1 MLGGPIDA
9 ANIGSP
15 IEAWG
20 HVPASKKGA
29 GRYPETT
36 KIALAGNERFTREG
50 RSMDADNKH
59 DVADTEEI
67 RKDSDP
73 AFTEPAQGQEETP
86 MAAGQDGDAK
96 NEGAG
101 DFEEAPDEDT
111 SDRAQEI
118 AAKAAGAAFGAAK
131 GAASTL
137 KAGAF
142 ALRDVRN
149 ASRQSADARVQA
161 KKIEEAL
168 ESDQEVLDHRREIE
182 SSYASIVEGQ
192 SRVVAD
198 AKAQAASARQRFEG
212 LGEEHAALLADLDEL
227 KAANASELRPYKR
240 IAETAKGALDD
251 ANRSLSEAKRA
262 VKTAEG
268 QVRDAA
274 DRREQSVSSANRAL
288 DNAQARQLRVQDD
301 LKKLQAQ
308 PGSPSAIA
316 KMQSENVAALAR
328 VEAARAEVDRA
339 TREGQVSVENAQTHL
354 WTQNQSLEAA
364 QREASAAKSKYD
376 EQKADLDR
384 RMKDAEG
391 KEAELQY
398 RIDQKKKAIEKLED
412 DIKVANQAQA
422 EAQGLIDEAEL
433 IHSTPEETVRLEH
446 AIAAQRIELQQ
457 ALAEVELYET
467 TEKALRKQTR
477 LQRFALIGAV
487 ALIVAIIAAVAVLC
501 LR

>member
-1 MLGGPIDA
+1 MLRGPLDA
-9 ANIGSP
+9 VNSGFSEQTRTMA
-15 IEAWG
+15 
-20 HVPASKKGA
+20 HASEKNA

-36 KIALAGNERFTREG
+36 KIALAENERFTREG
-50 RSMDADNKH
+50 QSMNADKKH
-59 DVADTEEI
+59 GAAETDEI
-67 RKDSDP
+67 CEDSDP
-73 AFTEPAQGQEETP
+73 ASTEPSQGQEEPTKRP
-86 MAAGQDGDAK
+86 GQS
-96 NEGAG
+96 EGAN
-101 DFEEAPDEDT
+101 DEDAADIEGP
-111 SDRAQEI
+111 SGEDGSERAQEI
-118 AAKAAGAAFGAAK
+118 AAKAAGAALGAAK

-137 KAGAF
+137 KAGVF

-149 ASRQSADARVQA
+149 ASRQSADARAQA
-161 KKIEEAL
+161 KKIEEAIK
-168 ESDQEVLDHRREIE
+168 SDQEVLDHRREIE

-192 SRVVAD
+192 SRVFAD

-301 LKKLQAQ
+301 LKKLQVQ

-364 QREASAAKSKYD
+364 EREANAAKSKYD

-384 RMKDAEG
+384 RMKEAEG

-398 RIDQKKKAIEKLED
+398 RIDQKKKAIEELED
-412 DIKVANQAQA
+412 DIKAADQAQA

-433 IHSTPEETVRLEH
+433 IHSTPEETLRLEH

-487 ALIVAIIAAVAVLC
+487 VLIIAIITAVAVLC
-501 LR
+501 MR

>member
-1 MLGGPIDA
+1 
-9 ANIGSP
+9 
-15 IEAWG
+15 
-20 HVPASKKGA
+20 
-29 GRYPETT
+29 
-36 KIALAGNERFTREG
+36 
-50 RSMDADNKH
+50 MDAENKH
-59 DVADTEEI
+59 DVAGTDEI

-73 AFTEPAQGQEETP
+73 AFTEPAHDQEETP
-86 MAAGQDGDAK
+86 MAAGQDGVAK
-96 NEGAG
+96 GEGA
-101 DFEEAPDEDT
+101 DDAEEASGENA
-111 SDRAQEI
+111 SERAQEI
-118 AAKAAGAAFGAAK
+118 AAKAAGAALGAAK

-137 KAGAF
+137 RAGAF

-149 ASRQSADARVQA
+149 ASRQSADARAQA
-161 KKIEEAL
+161 KKIDEAL
-168 ESDQEVLDHRREIE
+168 ESDQEVLDHRKEIE

-192 SRVVAD
+192 SRIVAD

-251 ANRSLSEAKRA
+251 ASRSLSEAKRA
-262 VKTAEG
+262 VRTAEG
-268 QVRDAA
+268 QVRDAS

-301 LKKLQAQ
+301 LKRLQAQ

-339 TREGQVSVENAQTHL
+339 TREGQASVENAQTHL

-391 KEAELQY
+391 KEAELQR
-398 RIDQKKKAIEKLED
+398 RIDQKKKAIEELED
-412 DIKVANQAQA
+412 DIKEADEAQA
-422 EAQGLIDEAEL
+422 EARGLIDEAEL
-433 IHSTPEETVRLEH
+433 IHSTPEETARLEN
-446 AIAAQRIELQQ
+446 AIAARRIDLQQ
-457 ALAEVELYET
+457 ASAEVELYET

-477 LQRFALIGAV
+477 MQRFALIGAV
-487 ALIVAIIAAVAVLC
+487 ALIVAIIAAVAMLC

>member
-1 MLGGPIDA
+1 
-9 ANIGSP
+9 
-15 IEAWG
+15 
-20 HVPASKKGA
+20 
-29 GRYPETT
+29 
-36 KIALAGNERFTREG
+36 
-50 RSMDADNKH
+50 MDAENKH
-59 DVADTEEI
+59 DVAGTDEI

-73 AFTEPAQGQEETP
+73 AFTEPAHDQEETP
-86 MAAGQDGDAK
+86 MAAGQDGVAK
-96 NEGAG
+96 GEGA
-101 DFEEAPDEDT
+101 DDAEEASGENA
-111 SDRAQEI
+111 SERAQEI
-118 AAKAAGAAFGAAK
+118 AAKAAGAALGAAK

-137 KAGAF
+137 RAGAF

-149 ASRQSADARVQA
+149 ASRQSADARAQA
-161 KKIEEAL
+161 KKIDEAL
-168 ESDQEVLDHRREIE
+168 ESDQEVLDHRKEIE
-182 SSYASIVEGQ
+182 SSYASIVKRQ
-192 SRVVAD
+192 SRIVAD
-198 AKAQAASARQRFEG
+198 AKARAASARQRFEG
-212 LGEEHAALLADLDEL
+212 LGEEHTALLADLDEL

-251 ANRSLSEAKRA
+251 ASRSLSEAKRA
-262 VKTAEG
+262 VRTAEG
-268 QVRDAA
+268 QVRDAS

-301 LKKLQAQ
+301 LKRLQAQ

-339 TREGQVSVENAQTHL
+339 TREGQASVENAQTHL

-391 KEAELQY
+391 KEAELQR
-398 RIDQKKKAIEKLED
+398 RIDQKKKAIEELED
-412 DIKVANQAQA
+412 DIKEADEAQA
-422 EAQGLIDEAEL
+422 EARGLIDEAEL
-433 IHSTPEETVRLEH
+433 IHSTPEETARLEN
-446 AIAAQRIELQQ
+446 AIAARRIDLQQ
-457 ALAEVELYET
+457 ASAEVELYET

-477 LQRFALIGAV
+477 MQRFALIGAV
-487 ALIVAIIAAVAVLC
+487 ALIVAIIAAVAMLC

>member
-1 MLGGPIDA
+1 
-9 ANIGSP
+9 
-15 IEAWG
+15 
-20 HVPASKKGA
+20 
-29 GRYPETT
+29 
-36 KIALAGNERFTREG
+36 
-50 RSMDADNKH
+50 MDAEKKH
-59 DVADTEEI
+59 DVAGTDDI
-67 RKDSDP
+67 REDSEP
-73 AFTEPAQGQEETP
+73 AFTEPAQGQEEAPAT
-86 MAAGQDGDAK
+86 AGQDGGAK
-96 NEGAG
+96 GEGA
-101 DFEEAPDEDT
+101 DDAEEASGENA
-111 SDRAQEI
+111 SERAQEI
-118 AAKAAGAAFGAAK
+118 AAKAAGAALGAAK

-137 KAGAF
+137 RAGAF

-149 ASRQSADARVQA
+149 ASRQSADARTQA
-161 KKIEEAL
+161 KKIDEAL

-182 SSYASIVEGQ
+182 SSYASIVERQ
-192 SRVVAD
+192 SRIVAD
-198 AKAQAASARQRFEG
+198 AKARAASARQRFEG

-251 ANRSLSEAKRA
+251 ASRSLSEAKRA
-262 VKTAEG
+262 VRTAEG
-268 QVRDAA
+268 QVRDAS

-301 LKKLQAQ
+301 LKRLQAQ

-339 TREGQVSVENAQTHL
+339 TREGQASVENAQTHL

-391 KEAELQY
+391 KEAELQR
-398 RIDQKKKAIEKLED
+398 RIDQKKKAIEELED
-412 DIKVANQAQA
+412 DIKEADEAQA

-433 IHSTPEETVRLEH
+433 IHSTPEETARLEH
-446 AIAAQRIELQQ
+446 AIAARRIELQQ
-457 ALAEVELYET
+457 ASAEVELYET

-487 ALIVAIIAAVAVLC
+487 ALIVAIIAAVAMLC

>member
-1 MLGGPIDA
+1 
-9 ANIGSP
+9 
-15 IEAWG
+15 
-20 HVPASKKGA
+20 
-29 GRYPETT
+29 
-36 KIALAGNERFTREG
+36 
-50 RSMDADNKH
+50 MDAENKH
-59 DVADTEEI
+59 DVANTEDI
-67 RKDSDP
+67 REQSNP
-73 AFTEPAQGQEETP
+73 AFTEPAQGQEEAP
-86 MAAGQDGDAK
+86 AAAGQDGGEKDK
-96 NEGAG
+96 GA
-101 DFEEAPDEDT
+101 DDSEEASDEDVPE
-111 SDRAQEI
+111 RAQEM
-118 AAKAAGAAFGAAK
+118 AAKAAGAALGAAK

-137 KAGAF
+137 RAGAF

-149 ASRQSADARVQA
+149 ASRQSADARAQA

-168 ESDQEVLDHRREIE
+168 ESDLEVLDHRREIE
-182 SSYASIVEGQ
+182 SSYVSIIEGQ
-192 SRVVAD
+192 SRIVAD
-198 AKAQAASARQRFEG
+198 AKARAASARQRLEG
-212 LGEEHAALLADLDEL
+212 IGEEHAALLADLDEL
-227 KAANASELRPYKR
+227 KAANVSELRPYKR

-268 QVRDAA
+268 QVRDAS
-274 DRREQSVSSANRAL
+274 DRREQSVGSANRAL

-339 TREGQVSVENAQTHL
+339 TREGQASVENAQTHL

-364 QREASAAKSKYD
+364 QREAGAAKSKYD

-391 KEAELQY
+391 KEAELEY
-398 RIDQKKKAIEKLED
+398 RIDQKKKAIEGLED
-412 DIKVANQAQA
+412 DIKAADEAQA

-446 AIAAQRIELQQ
+446 AIAARRIELQQ
-457 ALAEVELYET
+457 ASAEVELYEA
-467 TEKALRKQTR
+467 TEKSLRKQTR

-487 ALIVAIIAAVAVLC
+487 TLIVAIIAAIAVLC

>member
-1 MLGGPIDA
+1 
-9 ANIGSP
+9 
-15 IEAWG
+15 
-20 HVPASKKGA
+20 
-29 GRYPETT
+29 
-36 KIALAGNERFTREG
+36 
-50 RSMDADNKH
+50 MDAEKKH
-59 DVADTEEI
+59 DVAGTDEI
-67 RKDSDP
+67 REDGNP
-73 AFTEPAQGQEETP
+73 AFTEPAQGQEEAPAT
-86 MAAGQDGDAK
+86 AGQDGGAEDEDAVHM
-96 NEGAG
+96 
-101 DFEEAPDEDT
+101 EEASDEDA
-111 SDRAQEI
+111 SERAQEI
-118 AAKAAGAAFGAAK
+118 AAKAAGAALGAAK

-137 KAGAF
+137 RAGAF

-149 ASRQSADARVQA
+149 ASRQSADARAQA
-161 KKIEEAL
+161 KKIDEAL

-182 SSYASIVEGQ
+182 SSYASIVERQ
-192 SRVVAD
+192 SRIVAD
-198 AKAQAASARQRFEG
+198 AKARAASARQRFEG
-212 LGEEHAALLADLDEL
+212 LGEEHTALLADLDEL

-251 ANRSLSEAKRA
+251 ASRSLSEAKRA
-262 VKTAEG
+262 VRAAEG
-268 QVRDAA
+268 QVRDAS

-301 LKKLQAQ
+301 LKRLQAQ

-339 TREGQVSVENAQTHL
+339 TREGQASVENAQTHL

-391 KEAELQY
+391 KEAELQR
-398 RIDQKKKAIEKLED
+398 RIDQKKKAIEELED
-412 DIKVANQAQA
+412 DIKEADEAQA

-433 IHSTPEETVRLEH
+433 IHSTPEETARLEH
-446 AIAAQRIELQQ
+446 AIAARRIELQQ
-457 ALAEVELYET
+457 ASAEEELYET

-487 ALIVAIIAAVAVLC
+487 ALIVAIIAAVAMLC

>member
-1 MLGGPIDA
+1 
-9 ANIGSP
+9 
-15 IEAWG
+15 
-20 HVPASKKGA
+20 
-29 GRYPETT
+29 
-36 KIALAGNERFTREG
+36 
-50 RSMDADNKH
+50 MDAENKH
-59 DVADTEEI
+59 DVADTDEI
-67 RKDSDP
+67 RQDSDP
-73 AFTEPAQGQEETP
+73 AFTEPAHDQEETP
-86 MAAGQDGDAK
+86 MAAGQDGGAEDEDA
-96 NEGAG
+96 AHM
-101 DFEEAPDEDT
+101 EEASDEDA
-111 SDRAQEI
+111 SERAQEI
-118 AAKAAGAAFGAAK
+118 AAKAAGAALGAAK

-137 KAGAF
+137 RAGAF

-149 ASRQSADARVQA
+149 ASRQSADARAQA
-161 KKIEEAL
+161 KKIDEAL
-168 ESDQEVLDHRREIE
+168 ESDQEVLDHRKEIE
-182 SSYASIVEGQ
+182 SSYASIVERQ
-192 SRVVAD
+192 SRIVAD
-198 AKAQAASARQRFEG
+198 AKARAASARQRFEG
-212 LGEEHAALLADLDEL
+212 LGEEHTALLADLDEL

-251 ANRSLSEAKRA
+251 ASRSLSEAKRA
-262 VKTAEG
+262 VRTAEG
-268 QVRDAA
+268 QVRDAS

-301 LKKLQAQ
+301 LKRLQAQ

-339 TREGQVSVENAQTHL
+339 TREGQASVENAQTHL

-391 KEAELQY
+391 KEAELQR
-398 RIDQKKKAIEKLED
+398 RIDQKKKAIEELED
-412 DIKVANQAQA
+412 DIKEADEAQA

-433 IHSTPEETVRLEH
+433 IHSTPEETARLEH
-446 AIAAQRIELQQ
+446 AIAARRIELQQ
-457 ALAEVELYET
+457 ASAEVELYET

-477 LQRFALIGAV
+477 LQRFALIGVV
-487 ALIVAIIAAVAVLC
+487 ALIVAIIAAVAMLC

>member
-1 MLGGPIDA
+1 
-9 ANIGSP
+9 
-15 IEAWG
+15 
-20 HVPASKKGA
+20 
-29 GRYPETT
+29 
-36 KIALAGNERFTREG
+36 
-50 RSMDADNKH
+50 MDAENKH
-59 DVADTEEI
+59 DVAGTDEI
-67 RKDSDP
+67 RQDSDP
-73 AFTEPAQGQEETP
+73 AFTEPAHDQEETP
-86 MAAGQDGDAK
+86 MAAEQDGDAK
-96 NEGAG
+96 DKGVAHM
-101 DFEEAPDEDT
+101 EEASDEDA
-111 SDRAQEI
+111 SERAQEI
-118 AAKAAGAAFGAAK
+118 ATKAAGAALGAAK

-137 KAGAF
+137 RAGAF

-149 ASRQSADARVQA
+149 ASRQSADARAQA
-161 KKIEEAL
+161 KKIDEAL

-182 SSYASIVEGQ
+182 SSYASIVERQ
-192 SRVVAD
+192 SRIVAD
-198 AKAQAASARQRFEG
+198 AKARAASARQRFEG

-251 ANRSLSEAKRA
+251 ASRSLSEAKRA
-262 VKTAEG
+262 VRTAEG
-268 QVRDAA
+268 QVRDAS

-301 LKKLQAQ
+301 LKRLQAQ

-339 TREGQVSVENAQTHL
+339 TREGQASVENAQTHL
-354 WTQNQSLEAA
+354 WTQKQSLETA

-391 KEAELQY
+391 KEAELQC
-398 RIDQKKKAIEKLED
+398 RIDQKKKAIEGLED
-412 DIKVANQAQA
+412 DIKEADEAQA

-433 IHSTPEETVRLEH
+433 IHSTPEETARLEN
-446 AIAAQRIELQQ
+446 AIAARRIELQQ
-457 ALAEVELYET
+457 ASAEVELYET

-487 ALIVAIIAAVAVLC
+487 ALIVAIIAAVAMLC

>member
-1 MLGGPIDA
+1 
-9 ANIGSP
+9 
-15 IEAWG
+15 
-20 HVPASKKGA
+20 
-29 GRYPETT
+29 
-36 KIALAGNERFTREG
+36 
-50 RSMDADNKH
+50 MDAEKKH
-59 DVADTEEI
+59 DVAGTDEI
-67 RKDSDP
+67 REDGNP
-73 AFTEPAQGQEETP
+73 AFTEPAQGQEEAPAT
-86 MAAGQDGDAK
+86 AGQDGGAEDEDAVHM
-96 NEGAG
+96 
-101 DFEEAPDEDT
+101 EEASDEDA
-111 SDRAQEI
+111 SERAQEI
-118 AAKAAGAAFGAAK
+118 AAKAAGAALGAAK

-137 KAGAF
+137 RAGAF

-149 ASRQSADARVQA
+149 ASRQSADARAQA
-161 KKIEEAL
+161 KKIDEAL

-182 SSYASIVEGQ
+182 SSYASIVERQ
-192 SRVVAD
+192 SRIVAD
-198 AKAQAASARQRFEG
+198 AKARAASARQRFEG
-212 LGEEHAALLADLDEL
+212 LGEEHTALLADLDEL

-251 ANRSLSEAKRA
+251 ASRSLSEAKRA
-262 VKTAEG
+262 VRTAEG
-268 QVRDAA
+268 QVRDAS

-301 LKKLQAQ
+301 LKRLQAQ

-339 TREGQVSVENAQTHL
+339 TREGQASVENAQTHL

-391 KEAELQY
+391 KEAELQR
-398 RIDQKKKAIEKLED
+398 RIDQKKKAIEELED
-412 DIKVANQAQA
+412 DIKEADEAQV

-433 IHSTPEETVRLEH
+433 IHSTPEETARLEH
-446 AIAAQRIELQQ
+446 AIAARRIELQQ
-457 ALAEVELYET
+457 ASAEVELYET

-487 ALIVAIIAAVAVLC
+487 ALIVAIIAAVAMLC

>member
-1 MLGGPIDA
+1 
-9 ANIGSP
+9 
-15 IEAWG
+15 
-20 HVPASKKGA
+20 
-29 GRYPETT
+29 
-36 KIALAGNERFTREG
+36 
-50 RSMDADNKH
+50 MDAEKKH
-59 DVADTEEI
+59 DVAGTDEI
-67 RKDSDP
+67 REDGDP
-73 AFTEPAQGQEETP
+73 AFAEPVQGQEEAPAT
-86 MAAGQDGDAK
+86 AGQDGGTEDEDA
-96 NEGAG
+96 
-101 DFEEAPDEDT
+101 DDTEEASGEDA
-111 SDRAQEI
+111 SERAQEI
-118 AAKAAGAAFGAAK
+118 TAKAAGAALGAAK

-137 KAGAF
+137 RAGAF

-149 ASRQSADARVQA
+149 ASRQSADARAQA

-182 SSYASIVEGQ
+182 SSYASIIEGQ

-268 QVRDAA
+268 QVRGAA

-391 KEAELQY
+391 KEAELEY
-398 RIDQKKKAIEKLED
+398 RIDQKKKALEELED
-412 DIKVANQAQA
+412 DIKAADEAQA

-446 AIAAQRIELQQ
+446 AIAARRIELQQ
-457 ALAEVELYET
+457 ASAEVELREA
-467 TEKALRKQTR
+467 TENALRKQTR

>member
-1 MLGGPIDA
+1 
-9 ANIGSP
+9 
-15 IEAWG
+15 
-20 HVPASKKGA
+20 
-29 GRYPETT
+29 
-36 KIALAGNERFTREG
+36 
-50 RSMDADNKH
+50 MDAENKH
-59 DVADTEEI
+59 DVAGTDDI
-67 RKDSDP
+67 REDSDP
-73 AFTEPAQGQEETP
+73 AFTEPAHDQEETP

-96 NEGAG
+96 DKGVAHM
-101 DFEEAPDEDT
+101 EEASDEDA
-111 SDRAQEI
+111 SERAQEI
-118 AAKAAGAAFGAAK
+118 ATKAAGAALGAAK

-137 KAGAF
+137 RAGAF

-149 ASRQSADARVQA
+149 ASRQSADARAQA
-161 KKIEEAL
+161 KKIDEAL
-168 ESDQEVLDHRREIE
+168 ESDQKVLDHRREIE
-182 SSYASIVEGQ
+182 SSYASIVERQ
-192 SRVVAD
+192 SRIVAD
-198 AKAQAASARQRFEG
+198 AKARAASARQRFEG
-212 LGEEHAALLADLDEL
+212 LGEEHTALLADLDEL

-251 ANRSLSEAKRA
+251 ASRSLSEAKRA
-262 VKTAEG
+262 VRTAEG
-268 QVRDAA
+268 QVRDAS

-301 LKKLQAQ
+301 LKRLQAQ

-339 TREGQVSVENAQTHL
+339 TREGQASVENAQTHL

-384 RMKDAEG
+384 RMKDAES
-391 KEAELQY
+391 KEAELQR
-398 RIDQKKKAIEKLED
+398 RIDQKKKAIEGLED
-412 DIKVANQAQA
+412 DIKEADEAQA

-433 IHSTPEETVRLEH
+433 IHSTPEETARLEN
-446 AIAAQRIELQQ
+446 AIAARRIELQQ
-457 ALAEVELYET
+457 ASAEVELYET

-487 ALIVAIIAAVAVLC
+487 ALIVAIIAAVAMLC

>member
-1 MLGGPIDA
+1 
-9 ANIGSP
+9 
-15 IEAWG
+15 
-20 HVPASKKGA
+20 
-29 GRYPETT
+29 
-36 KIALAGNERFTREG
+36 
-50 RSMDADNKH
+50 MDAENKH
-59 DVADTEEI
+59 DVAGTDEI
-67 RKDSDP
+67 REDDDP
-73 AFTEPAQGQEETP
+73 AFAEPAQGQEEAPAT
-86 MAAGQDGDAK
+86 AGQDGGAEDEDA
-96 NEGAG
+96 AHM
-101 DFEEAPDEDT
+101 EEASDEDA
-111 SDRAQEI
+111 SERAQEI
-118 AAKAAGAAFGAAK
+118 AAKAAGAALGAAK

-137 KAGAF
+137 RAGAF

-149 ASRQSADARVQA
+149 ASRQSADARAQA
-161 KKIEEAL
+161 KKIDEAL
-168 ESDQEVLDHRREIE
+168 ESDQEVLDHRKEIE
-182 SSYASIVEGQ
+182 SSYASIVERQ
-192 SRVVAD
+192 SRIVAD
-198 AKAQAASARQRFEG
+198 AKARAASARQRFEG
-212 LGEEHAALLADLDEL
+212 LGEEHTALLADLDEL

-262 VKTAEG
+262 VRTAEG
-268 QVRDAA
+268 QVRDAS
-274 DRREQSVSSANRAL
+274 DRREQTVSSANRAL

-301 LKKLQAQ
+301 LKRLQAQ

-339 TREGQVSVENAQTHL
+339 TREGQASVENAQTHL

-391 KEAELQY
+391 KEAELQR
-398 RIDQKKKAIEKLED
+398 RIDQKKKAIEELED
-412 DIKVANQAQA
+412 DIKEADEAQA

-433 IHSTPEETVRLEH
+433 IHSTPEETARLEH
-446 AIAAQRIELQQ
+446 AIAARRIELQQ
-457 ALAEVELYET
+457 ASAEVELYET

-477 LQRFALIGAV
+477 LQRFTLIGVA
-487 ALIVAIIAAVAVLC
+487 ALIVAIIAAVAMLC

>member
-1 MLGGPIDA
+1 
-9 ANIGSP
+9 
-15 IEAWG
+15 
-20 HVPASKKGA
+20 
-29 GRYPETT
+29 
-36 KIALAGNERFTREG
+36 
-50 RSMDADNKH
+50 MDAENKH
-59 DVADTEEI
+59 DVAGTDEI
-67 RKDSDP
+67 CEDDDP
-73 AFTEPAQGQEETP
+73 AFAEPAQGQEEAPAT
-86 MAAGQDGDAK
+86 AGQDGGAED
-96 NEGAG
+96 EGA
-101 DFEEAPDEDT
+101 DDAEEASGENA
-111 SDRAQEI
+111 SERAQEI
-118 AAKAAGAAFGAAK
+118 AAKAAGAALGAAK

-137 KAGAF
+137 RAGAF

-149 ASRQSADARVQA
+149 ASRQSADARAQA
-161 KKIEEAL
+161 KKIDEAL
-168 ESDQEVLDHRREIE
+168 ESDQEVLDHRKEIE
-182 SSYASIVEGQ
+182 SSYASIVERQ
-192 SRVVAD
+192 SRIVAD
-198 AKAQAASARQRFEG
+198 AKARAASARQRFEG
-212 LGEEHAALLADLDEL
+212 LGEEHTALLADLDEL

-251 ANRSLSEAKRA
+251 ASRSLSEAKRA
-262 VKTAEG
+262 VRTAEG
-268 QVRDAA
+268 QVRDAS
-274 DRREQSVSSANRAL
+274 DHREQSVSSANRAL

-301 LKKLQAQ
+301 LKRLQAQ

-339 TREGQVSVENAQTHL
+339 TREGQASVENAQTHL

-391 KEAELQY
+391 KEAELQR
-398 RIDQKKKAIEKLED
+398 RIDQKKKAIEELED
-412 DIKVANQAQA
+412 DIKEADEAQA

-433 IHSTPEETVRLEH
+433 IHSTPEETARLEN
-446 AIAAQRIELQQ
+446 AIAARRIELQQ
-457 ALAEVELYET
+457 ASAEVELYET

-487 ALIVAIIAAVAVLC
+487 VLIVAIIAAVAMLC

>member
-1 MLGGPIDA
+1 
-9 ANIGSP
+9 
-15 IEAWG
+15 
-20 HVPASKKGA
+20 
-29 GRYPETT
+29 
-36 KIALAGNERFTREG
+36 
-50 RSMDADNKH
+50 MDAEKKH
-59 DVADTEEI
+59 DVAGTDEI
-67 RKDSDP
+67 REDGNP
-73 AFTEPAQGQEETP
+73 AFTEPAQGQDEAPAT
-86 MAAGQDGDAK
+86 AGQDGGAEDEDAVHM
-96 NEGAG
+96 
-101 DFEEAPDEDT
+101 EEASDEDA
-111 SDRAQEI
+111 SERAQEI
-118 AAKAAGAAFGAAK
+118 AAKAAGAALGAAK

-137 KAGAF
+137 RAGAF

-149 ASRQSADARVQA
+149 ASRQSADARAQA
-161 KKIEEAL
+161 KKIDEAL

-182 SSYASIVEGQ
+182 SSYASIVERQ
-192 SRVVAD
+192 SRIVAD
-198 AKAQAASARQRFEG
+198 AKARAASARQRFEG
-212 LGEEHAALLADLDEL
+212 LGEEHTALLADLDEL

-251 ANRSLSEAKRA
+251 ASRSLSEAKRA
-262 VKTAEG
+262 VRTAEG
-268 QVRDAA
+268 QVRDAS

-301 LKKLQAQ
+301 LKRLQAQ

-339 TREGQVSVENAQTHL
+339 TREGQASVENAQTHL

-391 KEAELQY
+391 KEAELQR
-398 RIDQKKKAIEKLED
+398 RIDQKKKAIGELED
-412 DIKVANQAQA
+412 DIKEADEAQA

-433 IHSTPEETVRLEH
+433 IHSTPEETARLEH
-446 AIAAQRIELQQ
+446 AIAARRIELQQ
-457 ALAEVELYET
+457 ASAEVELYET

-487 ALIVAIIAAVAVLC
+487 ALIVAIIAAVAMLC

>member
-1 MLGGPIDA
+1 
-9 ANIGSP
+9 
-15 IEAWG
+15 
-20 HVPASKKGA
+20 
-29 GRYPETT
+29 
-36 KIALAGNERFTREG
+36 
-50 RSMDADNKH
+50 MDAENKH
-59 DVADTEEI
+59 DVAGTDEI
-67 RKDSDP
+67 RQDSDP
-73 AFTEPAQGQEETP
+73 AFTEPAHDQEETP

-96 NEGAG
+96 GEGA
-101 DFEEAPDEDT
+101 DDAEEASGENA
-111 SDRAQEI
+111 SERAQEI
-118 AAKAAGAAFGAAK
+118 AAKAAGAALGAAK

-137 KAGAF
+137 RAGAF

-149 ASRQSADARVQA
+149 ASRQSADARAQA
-161 KKIEEAL
+161 KKIDEAL
-168 ESDQEVLDHRREIE
+168 ESDQEVLDHRKEIE
-182 SSYASIVEGQ
+182 SSYASIVERQ
-192 SRVVAD
+192 SRIVAD
-198 AKAQAASARQRFEG
+198 AKARAASARQRFEG
-212 LGEEHAALLADLDEL
+212 LGEEHTALLADLDEL

-251 ANRSLSEAKRA
+251 ASRSLSEAKRA
-262 VKTAEG
+262 VRTAEG
-268 QVRDAA
+268 QVRDAS

-301 LKKLQAQ
+301 LKRLQAQ

-339 TREGQVSVENAQTHL
+339 TREGQASVENAQTHL

-391 KEAELQY
+391 KEAELQR
-398 RIDQKKKAIEKLED
+398 RIDQKKKAIEELED
-412 DIKVANQAQA
+412 DIKEADEAQA

-433 IHSTPEETVRLEH
+433 IHSTPEETARLEN
-446 AIAAQRIELQQ
+446 AIAARRIELQQ
-457 ALAEVELYET
+457 ASAEVELYET

-477 LQRFALIGAV
+477 MQRFALIGAV
-487 ALIVAIIAAVAVLC
+487 ALIVAIIAAVAMLC

>member
-1 MLGGPIDA
+1 MNA
-9 ANIGSP
+9 
-15 IEAWG
+15 E
-20 HVPASKKGA
+20 
-29 GRYPETT
+29 
-36 KIALAGNERFTREG
+36 
-50 RSMDADNKH
+50 NKH
-59 DVADTEEI
+59 DVAGTDEI
-67 RKDSDP
+67 RQDSDP
-73 AFTEPAQGQEETP
+73 AFAEPAQGQEEAPAT
-86 MAAGQDGDAK
+86 AGQDGGAEDEDA
-96 NEGAG
+96 AHM
-101 DFEEAPDEDT
+101 EEASDEDA
-111 SDRAQEI
+111 SERAQEI
-118 AAKAAGAAFGAAK
+118 AAKAAGAALGAAK

-137 KAGAF
+137 RAGAF

-149 ASRQSADARVQA
+149 ASRQSADARAQA
-161 KKIEEAL
+161 KKIDEAL
-168 ESDQEVLDHRREIE
+168 ESDQEALDHRKEIE
-182 SSYASIVEGQ
+182 SSYASIVERQ
-192 SRVVAD
+192 SRIVAD
-198 AKAQAASARQRFEG
+198 AKARAASARQRFEG
-212 LGEEHAALLADLDEL
+212 LGEEHTALLADLDEL

-251 ANRSLSEAKRA
+251 ASRSLSEAKRA
-262 VKTAEG
+262 VRTAEG
-268 QVRDAA
+268 QVRDAS

-301 LKKLQAQ
+301 LKRLQAQ

-339 TREGQVSVENAQTHL
+339 TREGQASVENAQTHL

-384 RMKDAEG
+384 RIKDAEG
-391 KEAELQY
+391 KEAELQR
-398 RIDQKKKAIEKLED
+398 RIDQKKKAIEELED
-412 DIKVANQAQA
+412 DIKEADEAQA

-433 IHSTPEETVRLEH
+433 IHSTPEETARLEH
-446 AIAAQRIELQQ
+446 AIAARRIELQQ
-457 ALAEVELYET
+457 ASAEVELYET

-487 ALIVAIIAAVAVLC
+487 ALIVAIIAAVAMLC

>member
-1 MLGGPIDA
+1 
-9 ANIGSP
+9 
-15 IEAWG
+15 
-20 HVPASKKGA
+20 
-29 GRYPETT
+29 
-36 KIALAGNERFTREG
+36 
-50 RSMDADNKH
+50 MDAEKKH
-59 DVADTEEI
+59 DVAGTDEI
-67 RKDSDP
+67 REDGNP
-73 AFTEPAQGQEETP
+73 AFTEPAQGQEEAPAT
-86 MAAGQDGDAK
+86 AGQDGGAEDEDAVHM
-96 NEGAG
+96 
-101 DFEEAPDEDT
+101 EEASDEDA
-111 SDRAQEI
+111 SERAQEI
-118 AAKAAGAAFGAAK
+118 AAKAAGAALGAAK

-137 KAGAF
+137 RAGAF

-149 ASRQSADARVQA
+149 ASRQSADARAQA
-161 KKIEEAL
+161 KKIDEAL

-182 SSYASIVEGQ
+182 SSYASIVERQ
-192 SRVVAD
+192 SRIVAD
-198 AKAQAASARQRFEG
+198 AKARAASARQRFEG
-212 LGEEHAALLADLDEL
+212 LGEEHTALLADLDEL

-251 ANRSLSEAKRA
+251 ASRSLSEAKRA
-262 VKTAEG
+262 VRTAEG
-268 QVRDAA
+268 QVRDAS

-301 LKKLQAQ
+301 LKRLQAQ

-339 TREGQVSVENAQTHL
+339 TREGQASVENAQTHL

-391 KEAELQY
+391 KEAELQR
-398 RIDQKKKAIEKLED
+398 RIDQKKKAIEELED
-412 DIKVANQAQA
+412 DIKEADEAQA

-433 IHSTPEETVRLEH
+433 IHSTPEETARLEH
-446 AIAAQRIELQQ
+446 AIAARRIELQQ
-457 ALAEVELYET
+457 ASAEVELYET

-477 LQRFALIGAV
+477 MQRFALIGAV
-487 ALIVAIIAAVAVLC
+487 ALIVAIIAAVAMLC

>member
-1 MLGGPIDA
+1 
-9 ANIGSP
+9 
-15 IEAWG
+15 
-20 HVPASKKGA
+20 
-29 GRYPETT
+29 
-36 KIALAGNERFTREG
+36 
-50 RSMDADNKH
+50 MDAEKKH
-59 DVADTEEI
+59 DVAGTDEI
-67 RKDSDP
+67 REDGNP
-73 AFTEPAQGQEETP
+73 AFTEPAQGQEEAPAT
-86 MAAGQDGDAK
+86 AGQDGGAK
-96 NEGAG
+96 GEGA
-101 DFEEAPDEDT
+101 DDAEEASGENA
-111 SDRAQEI
+111 SERAQEI
-118 AAKAAGAAFGAAK
+118 AAKAAGAALGAAK

-137 KAGAF
+137 RAGVF

-149 ASRQSADARVQA
+149 ASRQSADARAQA
-161 KKIEEAL
+161 KEIEEAL

-192 SRVVAD
+192 NRIVAD
-198 AKAQAASARQRFEG
+198 AKARAASARQRFEG

-262 VKTAEG
+262 VRTAEG
-268 QVRDAA
+268 QVRDAS

-301 LKKLQAQ
+301 LKRLQAQ

-339 TREGQVSVENAQTHL
+339 TREGQASVENAQTHL

-391 KEAELQY
+391 KEAELQR
-398 RIDQKKKAIEKLED
+398 RIDQKKTAIEELED
-412 DIKVANQAQA
+412 DIKEADEAQA

-433 IHSTPEETVRLEH
+433 IHSTPEETARLEH
-446 AIAAQRIELQQ
+446 AIAARRIELQQ
-457 ALAEVELYET
+457 ASAEVELYET

-487 ALIVAIIAAVAVLC
+487 ALIVAIIAAVAMLC